1 MAAVPSAGAETSNP
15 QGTSIVP
22 IDNLVPLDTQLMTPA
37 LAEAFELPYLGAS
50 SGDFPTVSQA
60 QQGQAPQSLPQTA
73 ALKQPAD
80 YTFQVGLHSH
90 HIIQGTQEIT

>member
-22 IDNLVPLDTQLMTPA
+22 IDNLVPLDTQLMTPT

-50 SGDFPTVSQA
+50 SDEFPPVSQA

-80 YTFQVGLHSH
+80 YTFQVGVHSH
-90 HIIQGTQEIT
+90 RNTQGTQGIS